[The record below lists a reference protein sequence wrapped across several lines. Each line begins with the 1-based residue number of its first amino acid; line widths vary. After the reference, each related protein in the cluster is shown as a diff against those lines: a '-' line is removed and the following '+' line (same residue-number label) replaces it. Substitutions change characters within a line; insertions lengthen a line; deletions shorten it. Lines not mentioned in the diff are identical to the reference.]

1 MGLCWVIYLHIGVA
15 DMIEWNTHFRSL
27 TLDILVVCFFI
38 FLMPSWIWLVLWMK
52 QENGRKLVSS
62 RFAQHTMI
70 HESVK
75 GREGNTSLLTAS
87 TSFVAFDSLFRGA
100 SLFCVSPSFGI
111 DFVVLPVFFCCVA
124 ASGSRLLPL
133 AKFINNSRSSAFVV
147 LPVSFCRITAY
158 GLFCRWSERRRKTGE
173 FKTRT
178 TQNDTSH
185 FATSASVADFSSL
198 AFRALSSSSF
208 AAACCC
214 STCSWPACLTKKAVE
229 GETEAKP
236 SLGPLGKVF
245 VVPSVCFRSI
255 TEGLFCGW
263 NKRMEDI
270 W

>member
-38 FLMPSWIWLVLWMK
+38 FLMPSWIWLVLRTK

-124 ASGSRLLPL
+124 ASGQ
-133 AKFINNSRSSAFVV
+133 
-147 LPVSFCRITAY
+147 VSFCCVAAY
-158 GLFCRWSERRRKTGE
+158 GLFCGWSERRRKTGE

-178 TQNDTSH
+178 TQNYTSC

-198 AFRALSSSSF
+198 AFQALSSSSF

-214 STCSWPACLTKKAVE
+214 STCSWPAC
-229 GETEAKP
+229 
-236 SLGPLGKVF
+236 
-245 VVPSVCFRSI
+245 
-255 TEGLFCGW
+255 
-263 NKRMEDI
+263 
-270 W
+270 